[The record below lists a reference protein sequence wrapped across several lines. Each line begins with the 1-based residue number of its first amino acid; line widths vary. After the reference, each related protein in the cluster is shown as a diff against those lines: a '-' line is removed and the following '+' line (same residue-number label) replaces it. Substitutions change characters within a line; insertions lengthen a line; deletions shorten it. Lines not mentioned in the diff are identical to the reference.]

1 MKRAV
6 LFLMVIGLVSVV
18 YAQNQVPAYR
28 FASGNWKF
36 EGERLFQNDANAR
49 LAKVNFTVPQN
60 GAMVYEF
67 NARYESG
74 AEDGHGGFG
83 IHLFGDSVI
92 DKASWGS
99 GNSYLLWLNYDENP
113 ITKGVPKGLSAQ
125 VYRSY
130 SHSRMELVD
139 SVDLNDYAYLLT
151 QENLSAPVPVKITV
165 DGNTGEVQIAD
176 PRDASLQDYFYFYL
190 DSKDVPL
197 KGDYVALRT
206 NGMDL
211 SFAMGL

>member
-1 MKRAV
+1 MKRMV
-6 LFLMVIGLVSVV
+6 LVLMVLGLASAV
-18 YAQNQVPAYR
+18 YAQSQIPAYR
-28 FASGNWKF
+28 FASGKWQF
-36 EGERLFQNDANAR
+36 VGERLFQNDEKAG
-49 LAKVNFTVPQN
+49 LAKANFTVPQSN
-60 GAMVYEF
+60 AMIYEF
-67 NARYESG
+67 NARYELG

-83 IHLFGDSVI
+83 IHIFGDTAI

-113 ITKGVPKGLSAQ
+113 KSKDIPKGLSAQ

-139 SVDLNDYAYLLT
+139 SVDLNEYAYLLT
-151 QENLSAPVPVKITV
+151 EDNLSAPVPVKLIV
-165 DGNTGEVQIAD
+165 DGDTGEVRIFD
-176 PRDASLQDYFYFYL
+176 PRDPDLRDYFYFYL

-197 KGDYVALRT
+197 KGNYVALRT
-206 NGMDL
+206 NGMTL

>member
-1 MKRAV
+1 MKRVV
-6 LFLMVIGLVSVV
+6 LFLAVIGLASAV
-18 YAQNQVPAYR
+18 YAQSQVPAYR
-28 FASGNWKF
+28 FASGDWKF
-36 EGERLFQNDANAR
+36 SGERLFQNDIKAG
-49 LAKVNFTVPQN
+49 LAKVNFTVPQK
-60 GAMVYEF
+60 GPMIYEF

-83 IHLFGDSVI
+83 IHLFGDKVI

-113 ITKGVPKGLSAQ
+113 VTKGIPKGLSAQ

-130 SHSRMELVD
+130 THSRMELVD
-139 SVDLNDYAYLLT
+139 SVDLNEYAYLLT
-151 QENLSAPVPVKITV
+151 EENLSAPVPVKITV
-165 DGNTGEVQIAD
+165 DGDTGEVRITD
-176 PRDASLQDYFYFYL
+176 PRDPELRDYFYFYL
-190 DSKDVPL
+190 NSKDVPL

-206 NGMDL
+206 NGMNL

>member
-1 MKRAV
+1 MV
-6 LFLMVIGLVSVV
+6 LGLASAV
-18 YAQNQVPAYR
+18 YAQSQIPAYR
-28 FASGNWKF
+28 FASGKWQF
-36 EGERLFQNDANAR
+36 VGERLFQNDEKAG
-49 LAKVNFTVPQN
+49 LAKANFTVPQSN
-60 GAMVYEF
+60 AMIYEF
-67 NARYESG
+67 NARYELG

-83 IHLFGDSVI
+83 IHIFGDTAI

-113 ITKGVPKGLSAQ
+113 KSKDIPKGLSAQ

-139 SVDLNDYAYLLT
+139 SVDLNEYAYLLT
-151 QENLSAPVPVKITV
+151 EDNLSAPVPVKLIV
-165 DGNTGEVQIAD
+165 DGDTGEVRIFD
-176 PRDASLQDYFYFYL
+176 PRDPDLRDYFYFYL

-197 KGDYVALRT
+197 KGNYVALRT
-206 NGMDL
+206 NGMTL